1 MGGSQKSKMV
11 TWASDD
17 YLCQVRLFLSEECPS
32 QVGMGAQDHLQAKAS
47 WASHPSNIMSDDN
60 LPPGFEGTQPV
71 NHFNTQLSQIP
82 VIKWR
87 CPPKFLVNAAWRVV
101 GGEESK
107 EAETQ
112 SQREMRVLEAIYP
125 RPSAIPPNPS
135 TISGAEDPVYHD
147 QQTPLIPITP
157 IEDEDAGADLCDST
171 TVTTIPMNSHLQ
183 LIATGASSSR
193 PSNANL
199 STHTRPVA
207 EAVAGVGPDVLAA
220 LGTLLSTNNQGN
232 LIDGSL
238 LIKFLN
244 DPKMVEQ
251 LVRNH
256 AATSSSAQT
265 IASTTMPITSMQTPP
280 TSQQSARGATNVQN
294 RPRPVSQAAMSFSET
309 VPITMSRPE
318 QHFPHMIR
326 PELGVPPVSAAATS
340 GGMYYPPPNRV
351 SAVPNL
357 RPMVPDVVL
366 SAPTPSVG
374 APVKDIN
381 YYKSLIQQHGGDRQ
395 ETTVTQFGN
404 RMTNHQQLGASIR
417 EPSNS
422 NPKPRDL
429 KTKIMKPCIYFNSS
443 RGCRNGANCA
453 YQHDS
458 SSQQRVSGMPENPN
472 AKRMKMDSSITGT

>member
-1 MGGSQKSKMV
+1 MGGSQKSKRV
-11 TWASDD
+11 TWASDE

-47 WASHPSNIMSDDN
+47 WASHPSSIMSDDN

-71 NHFNTQLSQIP
+71 NLFKSKLSQIP

-101 GGEESK
+101 AGEESK
-107 EAETQ
+107 EVEIQ

-157 IEDEDAGADLCDST
+157 IEDEDAGADVCDSA
-171 TVTTIPMNSHLQ
+171 TVTTIPMSSQ
-183 LIATGASSSR
+183 PQPIASGASSSR
-193 PSNANL
+193 LSAANL
-199 STHTRPVA
+199 STHAMPAT

-220 LGTLLSTNNQGN
+220 LSTFLSTNNQGN

-256 AATSSSAQT
+256 AAASSSAQT
-265 IASTTMPITSMQTPP
+265 MPSTTMPVTSMQMQTMTPP
-280 TSQQSARGATNVQN
+280 TSQQSARVTSVQN
-294 RPRPVSQAAMSFSET
+294 RPRPVSQAVMSLSET
-309 VPITMSRPE
+309 VPITMNRTE
-318 QHFPHMIR
+318 QHFPHMTR
-326 PELGVPPVSAAATS
+326 PELGAPPVAAAATS
-340 GGMYYPPPNRV
+340 GVYFPPPTRV
-351 SAVPNL
+351 SSVPNL
-357 RPMVPDVVL
+357 RPMVPDVVF

-395 ETTVTQFGN
+395 ETVTQFGN
-404 RMTNHQQLGASIR
+404 RINQQLGSIR
-417 EPSNS
+417 EPSN
-422 NPKPRDL
+422 NPKPREL

-453 YQHDS
+453 YQHDT
-458 SSQQRVSGMPENPN
+458 SQQRVSAMPEPPS
-472 AKRMKMDSSITGT
+472 AKRMKMDSSITGS